1 MNKRFIV
8 YLSNKQGK
16 LIGDFPQEVIL
27 KISHAC
33 SYKVDGAEFSELYQ
47 QGRWDGRK
55 RLFNGSTWVF
65 PLGLLDRVLLIL
77 QQNQIPYSIEDERQR
92 DCGDYLHRHANGV
105 GARPYQQQAVDKA
118 IMRGRGILQVATGG
132 GKTIIGAHLIHT
144 LSVPALFVVH
154 TKDLLYQAKESFEQ
168 ILGIEIGQI
177 GDGVVD
183 PKFITVATMQSLC
196 ILGKKKVKEWDKME
210 REVPQSVA
218 NIQLAKKAM
227 EEAKLIVW
235 DEVHRCACD
244 MALEVS
250 AMITNAYYWIGL
262 SASPWRDDNAD
273 LLMESIIGPVIYTLS
288 ASDLIR
294 MGYLVKPIIKMEKIE
309 PVTKI
314 GTYHQL
320 YRVNVV
326 DNHARNQKIVSD
338 AISLVEQ
345 GFPTLILVKQIK
357 HGKALQ
363 KLLKEQFGPVDF
375 ISGTDYTEKRNSAIK
390 QMRDGEIDLLIAS
403 TIADEGL
410 DIKRLGA
417 VILAGGGK
425 SSTRALQRVGRVIR
439 PHKDKTHAIV
449 IDYADQCDYLKDQAE
464 KRKEIYRTE
473 EEFIILE
480 L

>member
-1 MNKRFIV
+1 MIIV
-8 YLSNKQGK
+8 YLGNKNGK
-16 LIGDFPQEVIL
+16 LIGDLPQDVL
-27 KISHAC
+27 GRISHQC

-55 RLFNGSTWVF
+55 RLFNSATWTF
-65 PLGLLDRVLLIL
+65 PLGLADRITRIL
-77 QQNQIPYSIEDERQR
+77 QDSQIPYSIERECHSVAHGTAFD
-92 DCGDYLHRHANGV
+92 GGV
-105 GARPYQQQAVDKA
+105 GVEIRPYQREATEIALRAQ
-118 IMRGRGILQVATGG
+118 RGILQVATGG
-132 GKTIIGAHLIHT
+132 GKTVIGANIIATVSLPT
-144 LSVPALFVVH
+144 LFIVH
-154 TKDLLYQAKESFEQ
+154 TKDLLYQAKESFEGV
-168 ILGIEIGQI
+168 LGVEIGQI
-177 GDGVVD
+177 GDGIVD
-183 PKFITVATMQSLC
+183 PKMITVATMQSLC
-196 ILGKKKVKEWDKME
+196 ILGKKKLKEWDTME
-210 REVPQSVA
+210 QEMPQSQI
-218 NIQLAKKAM
+218 NIQLAKKTM

-235 DEVHRCACD
+235 DEVHRVACD

-250 AMITNAYYWIGL
+250 TMITNAFYWIGL

-273 LLMESIIGPVIYTLS
+273 LLLEAIIGPTVYKLS

-294 MGYLVKPIIKMEKIE
+294 QGYLVPPIIRMKKIM
-309 PVTKI
+309 PVTLA

-326 DNHARNQKIVSD
+326 DNMARNQQIVDD

-357 HGKALQ
+357 HGKILQ
-363 KLLKEQFGPVDF
+363 KLLKDQFGPVEF
-375 ISGTDYTEKRNSAIK
+375 ISGTDYTEKRNSTIK

-439 PHKDKTHAIV
+439 PYENKTHAVV
-449 IDYADQCDYLKDQAE
+449 IDYADQCDYLREQAE
-464 KRKEIYRTE
+464 TRKEIYKTE
-473 EEFIILE
+473 KEFIILE

>member
-1 MNKRFIV
+1 MHQRFIV

-16 LIGDFPQEVIL
+16 LIGDFPQEVVL
-27 KISHAC
+27 KISQAC

-55 RLFNGSTWVF
+55 RLFNASTWTF

-77 QQNQIPYSIEDERQR
+77 QQHRIPYSIEDERQR
-92 DCGDYLHRHANGV
+92 ACGNYLHDNANGV
-105 GARPYQQQAVDKA
+105 GARPYQQEAVDRA
-118 IMRGRGILQVATGG
+118 IRRGRGILQVATGG

-144 LSVPALFVVH
+144 LSVPALFIVH
-154 TKDLLYQAKESFEQ
+154 TKDLLYQAKDSFEEH
-168 ILGIEIGQI
+168 LGIEVGQI

-196 ILGKKKVKEWDKME
+196 ILGKKKVKEWDSME
-210 REVPQSVA
+210 REVPQSLA
-218 NIQLAKKAM
+218 NVQKAKKAM

-250 AMITNAYYWIGL
+250 TMITNAYYWIGL

-273 LLMESIIGPVIYTLS
+273 LLMESIIGPVIYKLS

-294 MGYLVKPIIKMEKIE
+294 MGFLVKPIIKMEKIK
-309 PVTKI
+309 PITLA

-320 YRVNVV
+320 YRTNVV
-326 DNHARNQKIVSD
+326 ENQARNQKIVDD
-338 AISLVEQ
+338 AVNLVEQ

-357 HGKALQ
+357 HGKMLQ
-363 KLLKEQFGPVDF
+363 KMLKDQFGPVEF
-375 ISGTDYTEKRNSAIK
+375 ISGTDYTDKRNKAIK
-390 QMRDGEIDLLIAS
+390 QMREGEIDLLIAS

-439 PHKDKTHAIV
+439 PCEGKTHAIV